1 MTFAGVFAWFDNVKV
16 EEIPVIENTKLGNK
30 ISTVK
35 TKDFSEIG
43 EDMDNQILKYP
54 KNAENEEIAAIA
66 EKELADN
73 SKKIIEKQASKEGY
87 EKAAKESEQALKDAR
102 KAGNKYTR
110 SQARKQIDNLRKK
123 INSTNTSLKHF
134 KEVEPE
140 LLEKNKK
147 AIINKNN
154 SGEAKNIKN
163 GFARGGK
170 YTTSAFSQS
179 HTYINSAKT
188 VAGDT
193 IRDTIRDDV
202 AKKTEDIKNEI
213 ENIKNK

>member
-1 MTFAGVFAWFDNVKV
+1 M
-16 EEIPVIENTKLGNK
+16 
-30 ISTVK
+30 
-35 TKDFSEIG
+35 
-43 EDMDNQILKYP
+43 
-54 KNAENEEIAAIA
+54 
-66 EKELADN
+66 
-73 SKKIIEKQASKEGY
+73 
-87 EKAAKESEQALKDAR
+87 
-102 KAGNKYTR
+102 
-110 SQARKQIDNLRKK
+110 RKK

-163 GFARGGK
+163 GVTRGGK

-179 HTYINSAKT
+179 QTYVNAAKT
-188 VAGDT
+188 VAGYT

-202 AKKTEDIKNEI
+202 AKDIEYIRDNY
-213 ENIKNK
+213 

>member
-1 MTFAGVFAWFDNVKV
+1 M
-16 EEIPVIENTKLGNK
+16 
-30 ISTVK
+30 
-35 TKDFSEIG
+35 
-43 EDMDNQILKYP
+43 QIFYY
-54 KNAENEEIAAIA
+54 I
-66 EKELADN
+66 
-73 SKKIIEKQASKEGY
+73 KIIKKTI
-87 EKAAKESEQALKDAR
+87 LKDAR
-102 KAGNKYTR
+102 KVGNKYTK

-170 YTTSAFSQS
+170 YTTSAFSQPQ
-179 HTYINSAKT
+179 TYVNAAKT
-188 VAGDT
+188 VVGYT
-193 IRDTIRDDV
+193 IRDNRRDYV
-202 AKKTEDIKNEI
+202 KNKI
-213 ENIKNK
+213 EEIKNK